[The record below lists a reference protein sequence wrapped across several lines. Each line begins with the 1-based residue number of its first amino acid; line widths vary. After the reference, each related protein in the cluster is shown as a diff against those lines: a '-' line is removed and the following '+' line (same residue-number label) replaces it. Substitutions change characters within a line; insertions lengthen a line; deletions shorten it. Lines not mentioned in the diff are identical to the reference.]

1 MATLVAGWV
10 LGGPGS
16 DRRTAMAFST
26 DVRNASVSL
35 VIATVSFPGTPAV
48 TAALAYGLFQTVV
61 LALLAVRLAKV
72 GR

>member
-1 MATLVAGWV
+1 
-10 LGGPGS
+10 
-16 DRRTAMAFST
+16 MAFST